1 MKYFAGEKKK
11 KSFVEMDRVL
21 MNTYSRFFCQKL
33 DDQAGSVHWIPTGYI
48 CEAQISC
55 IQGCGGANFSTE
67 LDSNL

>member
-11 KSFVEMDRVL
+11 KLCWNGQGPNEHL
-21 MNTYSRFFCQKL
+21 LYIFCQKL
-33 DDQAGSVHWIPTGYI
+33 DDQAGSVHWIPIGYI